1 MLNDVRDYLRK
12 QLAEL
17 ADSDATPEELEQRI
31 KRANATVSVSQ
42 AIVATVKT
50 EIDAIKVFS
59 DTGLMPASVEP
70 PKELQVKP
78 GLRALPGG
86 RNA

>member
-1 MLNDVRDYLRK
+1 VLNDVRDYLRK

-17 ADSDATPEELEQRI
+17 ADSDASAEELEQRI

-42 AIVATVKT
+42 AIVATVKA

-59 DTGLMPASVEP
+59 DTGLMPSSVEA
-70 PKELQVKP
+70 PKELEAKP

-86 RNA
+86 RRA

>member
-12 QLAEL
+12 QLEEL
-17 ADSDATPEELEQRI
+17 ADSDATPEELELRL

-50 EIDAIKVFS
+50 EIDAIKVYY
-59 DTGLMPASVEP
+59 DTGLMPSSVEP
-70 PKELQVKP
+70 PKELEAKP

-86 RNA
+86 RRA

>member
-1 MLNDVRDYLRK
+1 VLNDVRDYLRK

-17 ADSDATPEELEQRI
+17 ADSDASAEELEQRI

-50 EIDAIKVFS
+50 EIDAIKVFN
-59 DTGLMPASVEP
+59 DTGLMPSSVEP
-70 PKELQVKP
+70 PKELEARA

-86 RNA
+86 RRA

>member
-12 QLAEL
+12 QLEEL

-31 KRANATVSVSQ
+31 KRANATVNVSQ

-50 EIDAIKVFS
+50 EIDALKIINE
-59 DTGLMPASVEP
+59 TGLMPASIEM
-70 PKELQVKP
+70 PKELDARP
-78 GLRALPGG
+78 GLRALSGG
-86 RNA
+86 RRA